1 MQHEVRHPLILLF
14 YEKSDA
20 TEKTDYNKPPKEE
33 TTMGLDYMIYKRNK
47 QTGEETELAYGRKS
61 WELVEELDM
70 LPRDIDQY
78 EYPLKKERWL
88 GLMKKISTIAPYLEK
103 IADAYHKYY
112 WCDDEEDEI
121 ILTKEEKRLMKCY
134 EYWFDNN
141 FSQGP
146 QLGYD
151 FSVGYMLSFWEAAG
165 PVLEAL
171 DDENYEV
178 YGVVSF

>member
-1 MQHEVRHPLILLF
+1 
-14 YEKSDA
+14 
-20 TEKTDYNKPPKEE
+20 
-33 TTMGLDYMIYKRNK
+33 MGLDYMIYKRNK

-88 GLMKKISTIAPYLEK
+88 GLMKKISTIAPYLKK

-151 FSVGYMLSFWEAAG
+151 FSVGYMLNFWEAAG

>member
-1 MQHEVRHPLILLF
+1 MRHPLILLF

-78 EYPLKKERWL
+78 E
-88 GLMKKISTIAPYLEK
+88 
-103 IADAYHKYY
+103 
-112 WCDDEEDEI
+112 
-121 ILTKEEKRLMKCY
+121 
-134 EYWFDNN
+134 
-141 FSQGP
+141 
-146 QLGYD
+146 
-151 FSVGYMLSFWEAAG
+151 
-165 PVLEAL
+165 
-171 DDENYEV
+171 
-178 YGVVSF
+178 